1 MDVEPRLPEDGGAR
15 PSSWRAR
22 LRSLAIDAS
31 PLRESRDFRLL
42 WLGNAISWFGTQVT
56 FVAIPIQVYRMTES
70 SLAVGLLGVSDLVPL
85 LTLPLIGGALADNV
99 DRRRLLLATETVA
112 TLSVLALL
120 VHARADE
127 QHLWVMYVLNTLL
140 AAAYAIGSPALRSA
154 TPLLVRP
161 ERITAAAVLTGAYQN
176 FASVAGP
183 AVAGVLVATVGL
195 AWTYALDAL
204 TFGAS
209 LVALAAIRPIPP
221 VAGER
226 RPTLRAA
233 LDGLRW
239 LKGRRVL
246 LGSFLVDVNAMV
258 FGMPEALFPALAIER
273 FGGPEIV
280 GLLYA
285 APSAGAL
292 LASLVSGW
300 TSRVHR
306 HGVIVYAAVVAW
318 GAALVAFGLAPN
330 VAVALAALAAAG
342 AADAVSATFRT
353 AILQTATPHDMLGRM
368 EGVSL
373 AVVASGPSLGN
384 VEAGVV
390 ASLTNARVAVVG
402 GGLACIVG
410 VGVMALL
417 LPEFAR
423 YDARDPTP

>member
-1 MDVEPRLPEDGGAR
+1 MDVEPPFPEDGGAR
-15 PSSWRAR
+15 PSSWRTR

-31 PLRESRDFRLL
+31 PLRESREFRLL
-42 WLGNAISWFGTQVT
+42 WIGNAISWFGTQVT

-85 LTLPLIGGALADNV
+85 LTLPLVGGALADHV
-99 DRRRLLLATETVA
+99 DRRRLLLVTETVA

-120 VHARADE
+120 VHARAEE
-127 QHLWVMYVLNTLL
+127 QQLWVMYALNTIL

-161 ERITAAAVLTGAYQN
+161 QRITAAAVLTGAYQN
-176 FASVAGP
+176 LASVAGP
-183 AVAGVLVATVGL
+183 AVAGLLVATVGL

-204 TFGAS
+204 TFAAS
-209 LVALAAIRPIPP
+209 LAALAAIRPIPP

-226 RPTLRAA
+226 PPALRAA

-273 FGGPEIV
+273 FGGPEVV

-292 LASLVSGW
+292 VASLVSGW

-306 HGVIVYAAVVAW
+306 HGVIVYASVVAW

-330 VAVALAALAAAG
+330 VVVALAALAAAG

-353 AILQTATPHDMLGRM
+353 AILQTATPQDMLGRM

-390 ASLTNARVAVVG
+390 AALTSARVAVVS
-402 GGLACIVG
+402 GGLACIAG
-410 VGVMALL
+410 VALMALL